1 MKGHNME
8 RTTDVIN
15 PEVPET
21 PKEKLALLQLCLEA
35 LRKGGEVRGVT
46 PRHISQEGMLMLS
59 RGALN
64 KQTIEL

>member
-1 MKGHNME
+1 ME
-8 RTTDVIN
+8 KITNIID
-15 PEVPET
+15 PEIPET
-21 PKEKLALLQLCLEA
+21 PQEKLALLQLCLEA

-64 KQTIEL
+64 RQTVEL